1 MLPWGDGPFRVLK
14 KINDNAYK
22 IDLPASYGVSTTF
35 HVADLSPF
43 IREDTLES
51 RTTPFQEGED
61 DMTTSSTNMS
71 QPPIQVTP
79 TQVSPTSTP
88 AQAFGGPITRSRAK
102 KLQQEV
108 NALLYEVQFNINE
121 NYILPK
127 SCTLL
132 LLRFTKENGKNTQGE
147 DYRAE
152 PHSNQ
157 ASPTEQ
163 SERNINNF
171 WFLEAMKVN
180 EHVLESMSSLLSNDA
195 NADQFGLLTNEIRP
209 A

>member
-1 MLPWGDGPFRVLK
+1 
-14 KINDNAYK
+14 
-22 IDLPASYGVSTTF
+22 
-35 HVADLSPF
+35 
-43 IREDTLES
+43 
-51 RTTPFQEGED
+51 
-61 DMTTSSTNMS
+61 MTMPSTNML

-102 KLQQEV
+102 KLQQKV

-121 NYILPK
+121 NYILSK
-127 SCTLL
+127 LCTLL

-157 ASPTEQ
+157 ASSAEQ
-163 SERNINNF
+163 LKRNIHN
-171 WFLEAMKVN
+171 L
-180 EHVLESMSSLLSNDA
+180 
-195 NADQFGLLTNEIRP
+195 
-209 A
+209 

>member
-1 MLPWGDGPFRVLK
+1 ML
-14 KINDNAYK
+14 
-22 IDLPASYGVSTTF
+22 
-35 HVADLSPF
+35 
-43 IREDTLES
+43 
-51 RTTPFQEGED
+51 
-61 DMTTSSTNMS
+61 
-71 QPPIQVTP
+71 QPRIQLIP

-88 AQAFGGPITRSRAK
+88 AQAFGGPITHSRAK

-132 LLRFTKENGKNTQGE
+132 LLRVTKENGKNTQGDDHRE
-147 DYRAE
+147 E

-157 ASPTEQ
+157 TSPAEQ
-163 SERNINNF
+163 SERNIHNF
-171 WFLEAMKVN
+171 WFPEAMKMN
-180 EHVLESMSSLLSNDA
+180 EHILESLLSLLSNDA
-195 NADQFGLLTNEIRP
+195 NAEQFQAVTNEIRP